1 MPRRVGQ
8 PEIDEMLPLTPLS
21 LAILLSLA
29 EEDRHGYAIMKDVEA
44 QTRGEVTVGTGSL
57 YAALQRMVD
66 EGLIEESPE
75 APDPDED
82 QRRKYYRVTESGR
95 EVSRAEARRLARVL
109 EVAENRRLLPEGWPG
124 TRPAEG
130 A

>member
-8 PEIDEMLPLTPLS
+8 PEIDEILPLTPLS

-44 QTRGEVTVGTGSL
+44 QTRGDVTVGTGSL

-75 APDPDED
+75 APGPDED
-82 QRRKYYRVTESGR
+82 QRRKYYRLTEWGR

-109 EVAENRRLLPEGWPG
+109 EVAENRRLLPEGLPE

>member
-8 PEIDEMLPLTPLS
+8 PEIDEILPLTPLS

-57 YAALQRMVD
+57 YAALQRMVE
-66 EGLIEESPE
+66 EGLIEEAPE
-75 APDPDED
+75 APGPDED
-82 QRRKYYRVTESGR
+82 QRRKYYRVTEWGR

-109 EVAENRRLLPEGWPG
+109 EVAENRRLLPEGLPN